1 MALPKQV
8 WTEAEYLAFERTS
21 DTRHEYH
28 QGEIFEMVGASLN
41 HNRIVMNTAGSLFA
55 QLLQRPCEI
64 FSNDMRLKIPTT
76 RLYTYPDIVAVCGEP
91 QLADDEMDILLNPVL
106 IIEVLSPSTETYDRG
121 KKFQDYRTIST
132 LQEYLL
138 IAQDAHRVER
148 FLRQSNGEWLLT
160 DAIGLD
166 ATLDLPSIG
175 CSLAL
180 ADIYQKIVFEEK

>member
-41 HNRIVMNTAGSLFA
+41 HNRIVMNTSGSLFN

-64 FSNDMRLKIPTT
+64 FSNDMRLKIPAT

-121 KKFQDYRTIST
+121 KKFQDYRTILT

-138 IAQDAHRVER
+138 VAQDAHRVER
-148 FLRQSNGEWLLT
+148 FLRQPNGEWLLT

-166 ATLDLPSIG
+166 AVLDLPSIG